1 MIRSKTSTNNNN
13 NLRHK
18 KSRKVEN
25 VLIMQGGG
33 SLGAFGCGV
42 FKALARKDVELD
54 VVCGTSIGG
63 INAAII
69 AGSKNNSSI
78 SPEQNLENFWME
90 LAESSY
96 NIIPDIFFLDYDND
110 KNTKT
115 PSFNRISSSSVNSA
129 LFGVPKMFM
138 PRWYS
143 WKAWFDTENKD
154 YRNSNK
160 QFFSP
165 TIPFMPLN
173 WTYIYDHSPLAKTL
187 EKYIDYSKLSPNF
200 YSSSSSAI
208 HLIISAVNVLTAEPM
223 IFDSAKIDIKPKHLL
238 ACCGYPIYG
247 FPWIEVEKG
256 VYAWDGSLLNN
267 TPLREVIQASPRN
280 DKHLYIV
287 ENYPKHIDRLPYNM
301 GEVLDRA
308 RDIIF
313 SDKTKFTI
321 KMSRLI
327 TRQIKLIE
335 ELYDVFEDARENTK
349 LHSDKV
355 SFIEK
360 EYNDLIN
367 RYGAEILSINRI
379 IKDRIE
385 KPHILKNI
393 DFSPK
398 TIKDLISQGE
408 KKATECLE
416 SRHI

>member
-1 MIRSKTSTNNNN
+1 MVRSKTSINNNN
-13 NLRHK
+13 NNNNSRHK

-42 FKALARKDVELD
+42 FKALARKGVELD
-54 VVCGTSIGG
+54 IVCGTSIGG

-78 SPEQNLENFWME
+78 SPEKDLENFWME

-96 NIIPDIFFLDYDND
+96 NIIPDIFFLDYDKD

-143 WKAWFDTENKD
+143 WKAWYD
-154 YRNSNK
+154 
-160 QFFSP
+160 

-173 WTYIYDHSPLAKTL
+173 WTYRYDHSPLAKTL
-187 EKYIDYSKLSPNF
+187 EKYIDYTKLSPSF
-200 YSSSSSAI
+200 YSSSSAN
-208 HLIISAVNVLTAEPM
+208 HLIISAVNVLTAEPL

-287 ENYPKHIDRLPYNM
+287 ENYPKHIDRLPSNM

-335 ELYDVFEDARENTK
+335 ELYDVFENSRENLK

-367 RYGAEILSINRI
+367 TYGAEILSINRI

-385 KPHILKNI
+385 KPHILKNA

-398 TIKDLISQGE
+398 TVKDLIYQGE

-416 SRHI
+416 GR

>member
-1 MIRSKTSTNNNN
+1 MSSKTSINNNN
-13 NLRHK
+13 NNNNSRHK

-42 FKALARKDVELD
+42 FKALARNGVELD

-78 SPEQNLENFWME
+78 SAGQDLENFWME

-96 NIIPDIFFLDYDND
+96 NIIPDIFFLDYDKD
-110 KNTKT
+110 SNTKT

-143 WKAWFDTENKD
+143 WNAWHD
-154 YRNSNK
+154 
-160 QFFSP
+160 

-187 EKYIDYSKLSPNF
+187 EKYIDYSKLSPSF
-200 YSSSSSAI
+200 YSSSSAI
-208 HLIISAVNVLTAEPM
+208 HLIISAVNVLKAEPL

-287 ENYPKHIDRLPYNM
+287 ENYPKHIDRLPSNM

-335 ELYDVFEDARENTK
+335 ELYDVFENARENLK
-349 LHSDKV
+349 LQSDKV

-367 RYGAEILSINRI
+367 TYGAEILSINRI

-385 KPHILKNI
+385 KPHILKNA

-408 KKATECLE
+408 EKATEYLK
-416 SRHI
+416 SR

>member
-1 MIRSKTSTNNNN
+1 MVRSKTSINNNN
-13 NLRHK
+13 NNSRHK

-42 FKALARKDVELD
+42 FKALVRKGVELD

-78 SPEQNLENFWME
+78 SPEQDLENFWME

-96 NIIPDIFFLDYDND
+96 NIIPDIFFLDYDKD
-110 KNTKT
+110 SNTKT

-143 WKAWFDTENKD
+143 WKAWYD
-154 YRNSNK
+154 
-160 QFFSP
+160 

-187 EKYIDYSKLSPNF
+187 EKYLDYSKLSPSF
-200 YSSSSSAI
+200 YSSSSAI

-287 ENYPKHIDRLPYNM
+287 ENYPKHIDRLPSNM

-335 ELYDVFEDARENTK
+335 ELYDVFENARENLK

-360 EYNDLIN
+360 EYDDLIN
-367 RYGAEILSINRI
+367 TYGAEILSINRI

-385 KPHILKNI
+385 KPHILKNA

-398 TIKDLISQGE
+398 TVKDLIYQGE
-408 KKATECLE
+408 KKATEALE
-416 SRHI
+416 GR

>member
-1 MIRSKTSTNNNN
+1 MVRSKTSINNNKNNNN
-13 NLRHK
+13 NSRHK

-42 FKALARKDVELD
+42 FKALARKGIELD
-54 VVCGTSIGG
+54 IVCGTSIGG

-78 SPEQNLENFWME
+78 SAEQDLENFWME

-96 NIIPDIFFLDYDND
+96 NIISDIFFLDYDKD

-143 WKAWFDTENKD
+143 WKAWYD
-154 YRNSNK
+154 
-160 QFFSP
+160 

-187 EKYIDYSKLSPNF
+187 EKYIDYTKLSPSF
-200 YSSSSSAI
+200 HSSSSAI
-208 HLIISAVNVLTAEPM
+208 HLIISAVNVLKAEPL

-287 ENYPKHIDRLPYNM
+287 ENYPKHIDRLPSNM

-335 ELYDVFEDARENTK
+335 ELYDVFENSRENLK

-367 RYGAEILSINRI
+367 TYGAEILSINRI

-385 KPHILKNI
+385 KPHILKNA

-398 TIKDLISQGE
+398 TIKDLIYQGE

-416 SRHI
+416 VDK

>member
-1 MIRSKTSTNNNN
+1 MVRSKTSINNNN
-13 NLRHK
+13 NNNNSRHK

-42 FKALARKDVELD
+42 FKALARKGVELD
-54 VVCGTSIGG
+54 IVCGTSIGG

-78 SPEQNLENFWME
+78 SPEKDLENFWME

-96 NIIPDIFFLDYDND
+96 NIIPDIFFLDYDKD

-143 WKAWFDTENKD
+143 WKAWYD
-154 YRNSNK
+154 
-160 QFFSP
+160 

-187 EKYIDYSKLSPNF
+187 EKYIDYTKLSPSF
-200 YSSSSSAI
+200 YSSSSAI
-208 HLIISAVNVLTAEPM
+208 HLVISAVNVLTAEPL

-287 ENYPKHIDRLPYNM
+287 ENYPKHIDRLPSNM

-335 ELYDVFEDARENTK
+335 ELYDVFENARENLK

-367 RYGAEILSINRI
+367 TYGAEILSINRI

-385 KPHILKNI
+385 KPHILKNA

-398 TIKDLISQGE
+398 TVKDLIYQGE

-416 SRHI
+416 VDK

>member
-1 MIRSKTSTNNNN
+1 MVRSKTSINNNN
-13 NLRHK
+13 NNNNNSRHK

-42 FKALARKDVELD
+42 FKALARKGVELD
-54 VVCGTSIGG
+54 IVCGTSIGG

-78 SPEQNLENFWME
+78 SPEKDLENFWME

-96 NIIPDIFFLDYDND
+96 NIIPDIFFLDYDKD

-143 WKAWFDTENKD
+143 WKAWYD
-154 YRNSNK
+154 
-160 QFFSP
+160 
-165 TIPFMPLN
+165 TIPFMPLD

-187 EKYIDYSKLSPNF
+187 EKYIDYSKLSPSF
-200 YSSSSSAI
+200 YSSSSAN
-208 HLIISAVNVLTAEPM
+208 HLIISAVNVLTAEPL

-287 ENYPKHIDRLPYNM
+287 ENYPKHIDRLPSNM

-335 ELYDVFEDARENTK
+335 ELYDVFENARENLK

-367 RYGAEILSINRI
+367 TYGAEILSINRI

-385 KPHILKNI
+385 KPHILKNA

-398 TIKDLISQGE
+398 TVKDLIYQGE
-408 KKATECLE
+408 KKATERLE
-416 SRHI
+416 GR

>member
-1 MIRSKTSTNNNN
+1 MIRSKTSINNNN
-13 NLRHK
+13 NSRHK
-18 KSRKVEN
+18 RSRKVEN

-42 FKALARKDVELD
+42 FKALARNGVELD

-78 SPEQNLENFWME
+78 SAGQDLENFWME

-96 NIIPDIFFLDYDND
+96 NIIPDIFFLDYDKD
-110 KNTKT
+110 SNTKT

-143 WKAWFDTENKD
+143 WNAWYD
-154 YRNSNK
+154 
-160 QFFSP
+160 

-187 EKYIDYSKLSPNF
+187 EKYIDYSKLSPSF
-200 YSSSSSAI
+200 YSSSSAI
-208 HLIISAVNVLTAEPM
+208 HLIISAVNVLKAEPL

-287 ENYPKHIDRLPYNM
+287 ENYPKHIDRLPSNM

-335 ELYDVFEDARENTK
+335 ELYDVFENARENLK
-349 LHSDKV
+349 LQSDKV

-367 RYGAEILSINRI
+367 TYGAEILSINRI

-385 KPHILKNI
+385 KPHILKNA

-398 TIKDLISQGE
+398 TVKDLIHQGE
-408 KKATECLE
+408 QKAMEYLKVDK
-416 SRHI
+416 

>member
-1 MIRSKTSTNNNN
+1 MVRSKTSINNNN
-13 NLRHK
+13 NNNNNSRHK

-42 FKALARKDVELD
+42 FKALARKGVELD
-54 VVCGTSIGG
+54 IVCGTSIGG

-78 SPEQNLENFWME
+78 SPEKDLENFWME

-96 NIIPDIFFLDYDND
+96 NIIPDIFFLDYDKD

-143 WKAWFDTENKD
+143 WKAWYD
-154 YRNSNK
+154 
-160 QFFSP
+160 

-187 EKYIDYSKLSPNF
+187 EKYIDYTKLSPSF
-200 YSSSSSAI
+200 HSSSSAI
-208 HLIISAVNVLTAEPM
+208 HLVISAVNVLTAEPL

-287 ENYPKHIDRLPYNM
+287 ENYPKHIDRLPSNM

-335 ELYDVFEDARENTK
+335 ELYDVFENARENLK

-367 RYGAEILSINRI
+367 TYGAEILSINRI

-385 KPHILKNI
+385 KPHILKNA

-398 TIKDLISQGE
+398 TVKDLIYQGE
-408 KKATECLE
+408 KKATERLE
-416 SRHI
+416 GR

>member
-13 NLRHK
+13 NNNNNSRHK
-18 KSRKVEN
+18 KSRKVEI

-42 FKALARKDVELD
+42 FKALARKGVQLD
-54 VVCGTSIGG
+54 IVCGTSIGG

-78 SPEQNLENFWME
+78 SPEQDLENFWME

-143 WKAWFDTENKD
+143 WKAWYD
-154 YRNSNK
+154 
-160 QFFSP
+160 

-187 EKYIDYSKLSPNF
+187 EKYIDYSKLSPSF
-200 YSSSSSAI
+200 HSSSSAI
-208 HLIISAVNVLTAEPM
+208 HLIISAVNVLKAEPL

-247 FPWIEVEKG
+247 FPWIEIEKG

-287 ENYPKHIDRLPYNM
+287 ENYPKQIDRLPSNM

-335 ELYDVFEDARENTK
+335 ELYDVFENARENTK

-367 RYGAEILSINRI
+367 TYGAEILSINRI

-385 KPHILKNI
+385 KPHILKNA

-416 SRHI
+416 SRQI

>member
-1 MIRSKTSTNNNN
+1 MVRSKTSINNNNNNN

-42 FKALARKDVELD
+42 FKALVRKGVELD

-78 SPEQNLENFWME
+78 SPEQDLENFWME

-96 NIIPDIFFLDYDND
+96 NIIPDTFFLDYDKDN
-110 KNTKT
+110 NTKM
-115 PSFNRISSSSVNSA
+115 PSSNRISSSSVNSA

-143 WKAWFDTENKD
+143 WKAWYD
-154 YRNSNK
+154 
-160 QFFSP
+160 

-187 EKYIDYSKLSPNF
+187 EKYLDYSKLSPSF
-200 YSSSSSAI
+200 YYSSSAI

-267 TPLREVIQASPRN
+267 TPLREVI
-280 DKHLYIV
+280 
-287 ENYPKHIDRLPYNM
+287 
-301 GEVLDRA
+301 
-308 RDIIF
+308 
-313 SDKTKFTI
+313 
-321 KMSRLI
+321 
-327 TRQIKLIE
+327 
-335 ELYDVFEDARENTK
+335 
-349 LHSDKV
+349 
-355 SFIEK
+355 
-360 EYNDLIN
+360 
-367 RYGAEILSINRI
+367 
-379 IKDRIE
+379 
-385 KPHILKNI
+385 
-393 DFSPK
+393 
-398 TIKDLISQGE
+398 
-408 KKATECLE
+408 
-416 SRHI
+416 

>member
-1 MIRSKTSTNNNN
+1 MVRSKTSINNNN
-13 NLRHK
+13 NNNNSRHK

-42 FKALARKDVELD
+42 FKALARKGVELD

-78 SPEQNLENFWME
+78 SPEKDLENFWME

-96 NIIPDIFFLDYDND
+96 NIIPDIFFLDYDKD

-143 WKAWFDTENKD
+143 WKAWYDT
-154 YRNSNK
+154 
-160 QFFSP
+160 
-165 TIPFMPLN
+165 IAFMPLN

-187 EKYIDYSKLSPNF
+187 EKYIDYSKLSPSF
-200 YSSSSSAI
+200 YSSSSAI
-208 HLIISAVNVLTAEPM
+208 HLIISAVNVLTAEPL

-287 ENYPKHIDRLPYNM
+287 ENYPKHIDRLPSNM

-335 ELYDVFEDARENTK
+335 ELYDVFENARENLK

-367 RYGAEILSINRI
+367 TYGAEILSINRI

-385 KPHILKNI
+385 KPHILKNA

-398 TIKDLISQGE
+398 TVKDLIYQGE
-408 KKATECLE
+408 KKATERLE
-416 SRHI
+416 GR

>member
-1 MIRSKTSTNNNN
+1 MSSKTSINNNN
-13 NLRHK
+13 SRHK

-42 FKALARKDVELD
+42 FKALARNGVELD

-96 NIIPDIFFLDYDND
+96 NIIPDIFFLDYDKD
-110 KNTKT
+110 SNTKT

-143 WKAWFDTENKD
+143 WNAWHD
-154 YRNSNK
+154 
-160 QFFSP
+160 

-187 EKYIDYSKLSPNF
+187 EKYIDYSKLSPSF
-200 YSSSSSAI
+200 YSSSSAI
-208 HLIISAVNVLTAEPM
+208 HLIISAVNVLKAEPL

-287 ENYPKHIDRLPYNM
+287 ENYPKHIDRLPSNM

-335 ELYDVFEDARENTK
+335 ELYDVFENARENLK
-349 LHSDKV
+349 LQSDKV
-355 SFIEK
+355 FFIEK

-367 RYGAEILSINRI
+367 TYGAEILSINRM

-385 KPHILKNI
+385 KPHILKNA

-398 TIKDLISQGE
+398 TVKDLISQGE
-408 KKATECLE
+408 EKATEYLK
-416 SRHI
+416 SR